1 MDQRIPGQLS
11 SQQDVVIRL
20 PPSLFQTISGRANIG
35 VFFGRYERATLFPV
49 GRRMSENINSRQTQ
63 VCSQVV
69 AATVGRNMQ
78 LHNLE
83 QPVIVT
89 LRLQTKQGNV
99 SSILTMRC
107 TKLIIKMSLCFE
119 NSS

>member
-1 MDQRIPGQLS
+1 MPGQLS
-11 SQQDVVIRL
+11 SKQDVVIRL
-20 PPSLFQTISGRANIG
+20 PPSLFQTISGRANLG

-49 GRRMSENINSRQTQ
+49 GRRMSENNNSRRMQ

-69 AATVGRNMQ
+69 AATVGQNMQ
-78 LHNLE
+78 LQNLE

-99 SSILTMRC
+99 SSMITMSC
-107 TKLIIKMSLCFE
+107 M
-119 NSS
+119 NY

>member
-1 MDQRIPGQLS
+1 MPGQLS
-11 SQQDVVIRL
+11 PQQDVVIRL
-20 PPSLFQTISGRANIG
+20 PPSLFQTISGSANLG

-49 GRRMSENINSRQTQ
+49 GRRMSESNNSRQMQ

-78 LHNLE
+78 LQNLE
-83 QPVIVT
+83 QPIIVT

-99 SSILTMRC
+99 SSLMMISCM
-107 TKLIIKMSLCFE
+107 
-119 NSS
+119 NYY